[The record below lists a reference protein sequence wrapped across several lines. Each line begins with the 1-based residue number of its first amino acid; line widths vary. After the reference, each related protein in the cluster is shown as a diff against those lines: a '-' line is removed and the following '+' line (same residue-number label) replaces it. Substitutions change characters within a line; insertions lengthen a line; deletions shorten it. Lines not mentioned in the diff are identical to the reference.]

1 MNSQDIPALGEVEN
15 PLGPM
20 PLEPG
25 EARHGITWQTEQ
37 GPLRCLLPKGL
48 RAEIIRSPIISSI
61 PSKNAW
67 LIGIVNV
74 RGELIPV
81 IDLLIWAGLQ
91 ESAEFKNSKQ
101 ILLLGEGDSAVALMA
116 EQQPELLM
124 TSPATLKPNLV
135 FQKLTAFT
143 RSTHNASKQL
153 WLDLDFKAW
162 LQHLSQSKNENTG
175 RQTI

>member
-1 MNSQDIPALGEVEN
+1 MNSQEMPALGEVEN
-15 PLGPM
+15 TLDPM
-20 PLEPG
+20 PLELG
-25 EARHGITWQTEQ
+25 EVRHGITWQTEQ

-67 LIGIVNV
+67 LAGIVNV

-81 IDLLIWAGLQ
+81 IDLLIWAGLE
-91 ESAEFKNSKQ
+91 ESAEFKHSRQ
-101 ILLLGEGDSAVALMA
+101 VLLLGEGESAVALMA

-124 TSPATLKPNLV
+124 TSPATQSPTIV
-135 FQKLTAFT
+135 FPSLAAWT
-143 RSTHNASKQL
+143 RSMHHANEQQ

-162 LQHLSQSKNENTG
+162 LLHLSQSKNETAG
-175 RQTI
+175 R